1 MSDKLTP
8 GDRKIGDEAHATEVT
23 DSPLYPATALPEDVV
38 AVASPGRLMWLK
50 FREHK
55 AALVSGLI
63 LLFFYTIAIFAP
75 FVAPHDPR
83 EQDLDRIYMPPT
95 KIHFVGP
102 EGFSLRPFV
111 YGVTQTLDPKTFDR
125 VYTQVESERYPL
137 RLFVRGAEYRLFGFI
152 RSDLHLFGVEN
163 GGKLF
168 VLGADSLGRDLL
180 SRILYGSRISL
191 SIGLVGVTLSI
202 VIGLILGGVSGY
214 YGGAADVLTQRGMEI
229 IRSFPRIPLWM
240 ALSAALPPDWSP
252 VKTYFGITV
261 ILSLIGW
268 TGLAR
273 VARGKVLSLKTED
286 FVVAA
291 RISAASERRIIFR
304 HLIPSFMSHII
315 AVMTLAIPGM
325 IIGETALSFL
335 GIGLR
340 APVISWG
347 VLLNQAQSIHTLVI
361 APWLMIPG
369 FFVIIVVL
377 AFNFLG
383 DGLRDAADPYQ

>member
-1 MSDKLTP
+1 MSSKLTP
-8 GDRKIGDEAHATEVT
+8 VDRKAGDKAKASEVN
-23 DSPLYPATALPEDVV
+23 DSIARGPEGLPDDLV

-55 AALVSGLI
+55 AALVSGI
-63 LLFFYTIAIFAP
+63 LLLVCYVVAIFAP
-75 FVAPHDPR
+75 FFAPYDPR
-83 EQDLDRIYMPPT
+83 RQDLDRINMPPT
-95 KIHFVGP
+95 TIHFVGS
-102 EGFSLRPFV
+102 EGFSGRPFV
-111 YGVTQTLDPKTFDR
+111 YGVEQTLDQETFDR
-125 VYTQVESERYPL
+125 IYTEVETQRYPL
-137 RLFVRGAEYRLFGFI
+137 KLFVRGDEYRLFGFI
-152 RSDLHLFGVEN
+152 RSDLHLFGVEE
-163 GGKLF
+163 GGKVFLF
-168 VLGADSLGRDLL
+168 GADSLGRDLL
-180 SRILYGSRISL
+180 SRIIYGSRISL

-202 VIGLILGGVSGY
+202 LIGLVLGGISGY
-214 YGGAADVLTQRGMEI
+214 YGGTVDVLMQRSMEV

-304 HLIPSFMSHII
+304 HLIPSFISHII

-325 IIGETALSFL
+325 ILGETALSFL

-347 VLLNQAQSIHTLVI
+347 VLLNQAQNIHTLVI

>member
-8 GDRKIGDEAHATEVT
+8 VDRKIGDEAHATEVT
-23 DSPLYPATALPEDVV
+23 DSPTDPVTALPEDVV

-55 AALVSGLI
+55 AALVSGVI
-63 LLFFYTIAIFAP
+63 LLFFYIVAIFAP
-75 FVAPHDPR
+75 LVAPHDPR
-83 EQDLDRIYMPPT
+83 EQDLDRINMPPT

-102 EGFSLRPFV
+102 QGFSLRPFV
-111 YGVTQTLDPKTFDR
+111 YGVEQTLDPETFDR
-125 VYTQVESERYPL
+125 IYTKVESERYSL

-152 RSDLHLFGVEN
+152 RSDLHLFGVED

-168 VLGADSLGRDLL
+168 VFGADNLGRDLL

-214 YGGAADVLTQRGMEI
+214 YGGTVDVLTQRGMEI

-304 HLIPSFMSHII
+304 HLIPSFISHII

-347 VLLNQAQSIHTLVI
+347 VLLNQAQNIHTLVV

>member
-1 MSDKLTP
+1 
-8 GDRKIGDEAHATEVT
+8 
-23 DSPLYPATALPEDVV
+23 
-38 AVASPGRLMWLK
+38 
-50 FREHK
+50 
-55 AALVSGLI
+55 
-63 LLFFYTIAIFAP
+63 
-75 FVAPHDPR
+75 
-83 EQDLDRIYMPPT
+83 
-95 KIHFVGP
+95 
-102 EGFSLRPFV
+102 
-111 YGVTQTLDPKTFDR
+111 
-125 VYTQVESERYPL
+125 
-137 RLFVRGAEYRLFGFI
+137 
-152 RSDLHLFGVEN
+152 
-163 GGKLF
+163 
-168 VLGADSLGRDLL
+168 
-180 SRILYGSRISL
+180 
-191 SIGLVGVTLSI
+191 
-202 VIGLILGGVSGY
+202 
-214 YGGAADVLTQRGMEI
+214 
-229 IRSFPRIPLWM
+229 M

-304 HLIPSFMSHII
+304 HLIPSFISHII

-325 IIGETALSFL
+325 ILGETALSFL

-347 VLLNQAQSIHTLVI
+347 VLLNQAQNIHTLVI